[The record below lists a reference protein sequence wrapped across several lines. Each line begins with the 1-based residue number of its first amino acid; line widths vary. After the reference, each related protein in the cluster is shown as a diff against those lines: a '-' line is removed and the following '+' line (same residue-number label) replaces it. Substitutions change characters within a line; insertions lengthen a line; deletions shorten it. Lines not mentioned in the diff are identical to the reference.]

1 MTEYYNTKKMT
12 KTRQALR
19 RNMPK
24 AEIILWSYLKGKQ
37 IQGLKFRRQY
47 SIDKNT
53 VDFYCPEIRMS
64 IEVDGESHLYE
75 KQKEK
80 DLEKET
86 QLEKAN
92 IKLVRY
98 LNTDIYDNIEG
109 VIEDLYKQIE
119 EINNI

>member
-1 MTEYYNTKKMT
+1 MT

-24 AEIILWSYLKGKQ
+24 VEIILWSHLKGKQ

-47 SIDKNT
+47 SIDNHI
-53 VDFYCPEIRMS
+53 VDFYCPKIRLA

-86 QLEKAN
+86 KLEKAN

>member
-1 MTEYYNTKKMT
+1 MTEFYNTKKMT

-24 AEIILWSYLKGKQ
+24 AEIILWSFLKGKQ
-37 IQGLKFRRQY
+37 IKGLIFRRQY
-47 SIDKNT
+47 SIEKNT
-53 VDFYCPEIRMS
+53 VDFYCPEIRLA
-64 IEVDGESHLYE
+64 IEVDGESHLFE

-80 DLEKET
+80 DLGKET
-86 QLEKAN
+86 VLKKEN

-98 LNTDIYDNIEG
+98 LNTDIYNNIEG

-119 EINNI
+119 EINRI

>member
-1 MTEYYNTKKMT
+1 MT

-19 RNMPK
+19 NNMPK

-53 VDFYCPEIRMS
+53 VDFYCPKIRLA
-64 IEVDGESHLYE
+64 IEVDGESHLFE

-109 VIEDLYKQIE
+109 VIEDLYEQVE
-119 EINNI
+119 E